1 MAKEGTA
8 ARVPWPMRDFEK
20 PGVTTAAAGRNRP
33 LHTPRAA
40 ERSWEELAFEE
51 GIITCL
57 FFVLYTPL
65 GALV

>member
-1 MAKEGTA
+1 
-8 ARVPWPMRDFEK
+8 MRDFEK